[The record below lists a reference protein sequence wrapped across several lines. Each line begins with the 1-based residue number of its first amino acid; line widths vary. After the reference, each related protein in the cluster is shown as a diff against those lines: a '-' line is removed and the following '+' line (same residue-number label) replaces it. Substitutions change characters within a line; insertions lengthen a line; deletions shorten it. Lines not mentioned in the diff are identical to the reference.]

1 MASPSAGRRQREKQQ
16 LRTKILAAA
25 RQLFVERGYDAVSM
39 RQIAQKIEYTPTA
52 IYFHFKDK
60 QDLINQ
66 CCAEEFLNL
75 AKAFQH
81 LMDIKDPV
89 VRLKKMG
96 MQYIEF
102 GLTNPNHYR
111 LLFMTPHPHQ
121 APEKNKIIRRGDA
134 SEDAYEILRST
145 ILQCIA
151 QGRFSKRY
159 QDPEL
164 ASQVVWSCVHG
175 FTSLYMARAHDP
187 WIPWRPFEEIAN
199 AVLDLT
205 IVGLT
210 GELAPQFALAA
221 PAKSLQKKSLVKKGT
236 GKRRG

>member
-1 MASPSAGRRQREKQQ
+1 MPSGSQDRRSREKQQ
-16 LRTKILAAA
+16 VRKKILDAA
-25 RQLFVERGYDAVSM
+25 RELFVARGYDAVSM
-39 RQIAQKIEYTPTA
+39 RQVAQKIDYTPTA

-66 CCAEEFLNL
+66 CCAEEFLSL

-81 LMDIKDPV
+81 LLNIKDPV
-89 VRLKKMG
+89 LRLKKMG

-102 GLTNPNHYR
+102 GLKNPNHYR

-121 APEKNKIIRRGDA
+121 APERNKIIRRGDA
-134 SEDAYEILRST
+134 SEDAYEILRRT
-145 ILQCIA
+145 ILEAIA
-151 QGRFSKRY
+151 EGRFSKRY

-175 FTSLYMARAHDP
+175 FTSLYMSRAHDP
-187 WIPWRPFEEIAN
+187 WIPWRPFAEIAN

-210 GELAPQFALAA
+210 GELPPQMALAD
-221 PAKSLQKKSLVKKGT
+221 PDKSLMPRAKRAKKG
-236 GKRRG
+236 KSRV

>member
-1 MASPSAGRRQREKQQ
+1 MASPSDVRRTREKDQV
-16 LRTKILAAA
+16 RKKILAAA
-25 RQLFVERGYDAVSM
+25 RELFVERGYDAVSM
-39 RQIAQKIEYTPTA
+39 RQVAQKIEYTPTA

-66 CCAEEFLNL
+66 CCAEEFLTL

-81 LMDIKDPV
+81 LLAIQDPV
-89 VRLKKMG
+89 LRLKKMG
-96 MQYIEF
+96 MQYVEF
-102 GLTNPNHYR
+102 GLRNPNHYR

-121 APEKNKIIRRGDA
+121 APERNKIIRRGDA

-151 QGRFSKRY
+151 EGRFSKRY

-187 WIPWRPFEEIAN
+187 WIPWRPFQEIAN

-205 IVGLT
+205 IVGLS
-210 GELAPQFALAA
+210 GEVPPQIALGE
-221 PAKSLQKKSLVKKGT
+221 PAKSLVRKKGR
-236 GKRRG
+236 GKSRG

>member
-1 MASPSAGRRQREKQQ
+1 MTANDRRTREKQQ
-16 LRTKILAAA
+16 VRKKILDAA
-25 RQLFVERGYDAVSM
+25 RELFVERGYDAVSM
-39 RQIAQKIEYTPTA
+39 RQVAQKIEYTPTA

-60 QDLINQ
+60 QELVNQ

-75 AKAFQH
+75 AKEFQH
-81 LMDIKDPV
+81 LLDVKDPV
-89 VRLKKMG
+89 LRLKKMG

-102 GLTNPNHYR
+102 GLKHPNHYR

-121 APEKNKIIRRGDA
+121 SPERNKIIRRGDA
-134 SEDAYEILRST
+134 SQDAYEILRRT
-145 ILQCIA
+145 VLQCITE
-151 QGRFSKRY
+151 GRFSKRY

-187 WIPWRPFEEIAN
+187 WIPWRPFQEIAN

-205 IVGLT
+205 IVGLS
-210 GELAPQFALAA
+210 GELPPQMAL
-221 PAKSLQKKSLVKKGT
+221 PEPDKSLQRKKAR
-236 GKRRG
+236 GKSRG

>member
-1 MASPSAGRRQREKQQ
+1 
-16 LRTKILAAA
+16 
-25 RQLFVERGYDAVSM
+25 
-39 RQIAQKIEYTPTA
+39 
-52 IYFHFKDK
+52 
-60 QDLINQ
+60 
-66 CCAEEFLNL
+66 
-75 AKAFQH
+75 
-81 LMDIKDPV
+81 
-89 VRLKKMG
+89 
-96 MQYIEF
+96 
-102 GLTNPNHYR
+102 
-111 LLFMTPHPHQ
+111 MTPHPHQ

-210 GELAPQFALAA
+210 GELPPQFALAA
-221 PAKSLQKKSLVKKGT
+221 PAKSLQKKSLQKKSPAKKGT

>member
-1 MASPSAGRRQREKQQ
+1 MASRERRTREKQQ
-16 LRTKILAAA
+16 IRKQILDAA
-25 RQLFVERGYDAVSM
+25 RELFVQRGYDAVSM
-39 RQIAQKIEYTPTA
+39 RQVAQKIEYTPTA

-60 QDLINQ
+60 QDLVNQ
-66 CCAEEFLNL
+66 CCAEEFLHL

-81 LMDIKDPV
+81 LLSVKDPV
-89 VRLKKMG
+89 LRLKQMG
-96 MQYIEF
+96 MQYIQF
-102 GLTNPNHYR
+102 GLQHPNHYR

-121 APEKNKIIRRGDA
+121 APERNKIIRRGDA

-151 QGRFSKRY
+151 EGRFSKRY

-175 FTSLYMARAHDP
+175 FTSLYVARAHDP
-187 WIPWRPFEEIAN
+187 WIPWRPFQEIAN

-210 GELAPQFALAA
+210 GELPPQVALAEPDRSLRPR
-221 PAKSLQKKSLVKKGT
+221 PASRKKARGKS
-236 GKRRG
+236 RG